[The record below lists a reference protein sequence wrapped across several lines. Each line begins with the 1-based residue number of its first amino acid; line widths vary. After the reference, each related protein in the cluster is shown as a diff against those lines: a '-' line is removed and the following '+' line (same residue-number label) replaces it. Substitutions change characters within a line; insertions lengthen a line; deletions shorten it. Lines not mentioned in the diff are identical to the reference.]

1 MKLWLLTQNTNNGWD
16 THDGCVVAA
25 KTEADARKIL
35 PDEHMEW
42 GTNSMHSWVD
52 TPEEVTVQLLGN
64 AVKGTEAGLILGSF
78 NAG

>member
-1 MKLWLLTQNTNNGWD
+1 MKLWLLTQNVNNGYD

-25 KTEADARKIL
+25 KTEEAARQIL
-35 PDEHMEW
+35 PGEFMEW
-42 GTNSMHSWVD
+42 GSNHSWVR

-64 AVKGTEAGLILGSF
+64 AVKGTESGLILGSF

>member
-1 MKLWLLTQNTNNGWD
+1 MKLWLLTQNVNNGYD

-25 KTEADARKIL
+25 KTEEAARQIL
-35 PDEHMEW
+35 PGEFMEW
-42 GTNSMHSWVD
+42 GSNSTHSWVR

-64 AVKGTEAGLILGSF
+64 AVKGTESGLILGSF